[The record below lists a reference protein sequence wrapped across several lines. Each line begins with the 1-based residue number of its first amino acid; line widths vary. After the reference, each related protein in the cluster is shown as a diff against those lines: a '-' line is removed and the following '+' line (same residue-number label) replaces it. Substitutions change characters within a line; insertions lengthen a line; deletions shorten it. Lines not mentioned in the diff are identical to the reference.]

1 MDSSAR
7 YKAKLIGKMLKDDIN
22 KLYSHFVSPIVNE
35 FERVNAFFQAT
46 QIDPIDLPRELNLFH
61 SSLRT
66 RLFFANGSNVPIGRV
81 DFGAKYIYERDHLIY
96 SSDNNSTVVQKVN
109 VMNSHCLQMLLEA
122 EHQVRKRLPCSE
134 EMFPLYRFCIHL
146 VF

>member
-46 QIDPIDLPRELNLFH
+46 QIDPIDLL
-61 SSLRT
+61 T
-66 RLFFANGSNVPIGRV
+66 
-81 DFGAKYIYERDHLIY
+81 
-96 SSDNNSTVVQKVN
+96 
-109 VMNSHCLQMLLEA
+109 
-122 EHQVRKRLPCSE
+122 QV
-134 EMFPLYRFCIHL
+134 
-146 VF
+146 